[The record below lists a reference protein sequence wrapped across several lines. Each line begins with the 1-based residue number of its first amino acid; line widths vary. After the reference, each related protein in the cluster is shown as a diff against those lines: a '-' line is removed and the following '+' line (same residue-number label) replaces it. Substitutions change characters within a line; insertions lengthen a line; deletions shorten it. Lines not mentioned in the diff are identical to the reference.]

1 MMRPS
6 SIGVAELKMMWRSP
20 DGYSMSSL
28 RQNGMYH
35 LLRMWRLVVGAVVPE
50 MRYCTGGLATVIRV
64 SASKP

>member
-1 MMRPS
+1 
-6 SIGVAELKMMWRSP
+6 
-20 DGYSMSSL
+20 MSSL

-35 LLRMWRLVVGAVVPE
+35 LLRMWRVVVGAVVPE